1 MNLIPTFLML
11 ANEIPGYS
19 AAKFLQEVRG
29 WVKDDIFY
37 SQQEIAEK
45 YGVSLQCV
53 KKWCAD
59 GDLKASFKRPN
70 GTVRYRESDLL
81 ELENSRGL
89 TPVNEIARDSK
100 RRKRKD
106 EE

>member
-19 AAKFLQEVRG
+19 AAKFLQEVRS

-37 SQQEIAEK
+37 SQQEIADK
-45 YGVSLQCV
+45 YNVSIQTV

-59 GDLKASFKRPN
+59 GDLKPSFKRPN
-70 GTVRYRESDLL
+70 GTIRYRETDLL
-81 ELENSRGL
+81 ELENNRGV
-89 TPVNEIARDSK
+89 TPVNVLPRETQ
-100 RRKRKD
+100 RKAK
-106 EE
+106 EEK

>member
-19 AAKFLQEVRG
+19 AAKFLQEVRS

-37 SQQEIAEK
+37 SQQEIANK
-45 YGVSLQCV
+45 YNVSLQTV

-59 GDLKASFKRPN
+59 GDLKPSFKRPN
-70 GTVRYRESDLL
+70 GTIRYRETDLL
-81 ELENSRGL
+81 ELENNRGV
-89 TPVNEIARDSK
+89 TPVNVLPREAQ
-100 RRKRKD
+100 RKAK
-106 EE
+106 EKK